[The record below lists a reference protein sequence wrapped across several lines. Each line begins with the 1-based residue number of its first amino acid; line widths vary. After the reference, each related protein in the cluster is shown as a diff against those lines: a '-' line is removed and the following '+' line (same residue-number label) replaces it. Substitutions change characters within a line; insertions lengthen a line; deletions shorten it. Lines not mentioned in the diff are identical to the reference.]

1 MNLSLSGRFC
11 RTVAAVACVFVAA
24 NAMADAAPQPWGPF
38 FERLRIDQYI
48 QSLSTLAAN
57 PAGVAFVG
65 ADVVPMTA
73 GTALLSD
80 QTVIVRN
87 GRIDAIGPR
96 AQLSIPE
103 GMKRIDAQGKFLF
116 PGLTDA
122 HVHTLET
129 HGDLLLD
136 LLHGVTTI
144 REMDGFPWLLRLRA
158 AARANRILAPTSYVS
173 GHILNA
179 APMGWYATVL
189 RSFEQARQVVR
200 DQKAAGYDYIK
211 VHNNLPLPLYDVIA
225 ATAREEH
232 IPLVGHV
239 PTAVTVAHAIE
250 SKQYTLEHFK
260 GFYLDSNL
268 TMSTEDW
275 LNAVKGADLW
285 ICPTL
290 TNRRS
295 GSTVEEAEQLAA
307 SPAGQLVSAR
317 VRARWPAAMAG
328 HDADASRTVWALS
341 QPIFKQLL
349 PVTSRFIAGT
359 DSGGGY
365 PGSIRGFALHDEL
378 ETFESLGMPTIDA
391 LRATTVN
398 AAAALGDAGSFG
410 SIELG
415 QRADLLL
422 LDQNPLLT
430 VRNLRDPRGVMVRG
444 IWLDAAT
451 LASIRESVRTIYAT
465 AGADPTLDNPSP
477 AQIDALVAEMEA
489 LGAKGWIFND
499 HQLEELAGMLREK
512 GRPAD
517 ADRMVALS
525 TASRQRRQPEAP

>member
-1 MNLSLSGRFC
+1 MNPFRFQHCC
-11 RTVAAVACVFVAA
+11 RTVAVAA
-24 NAMADAAPQPWGPF
+24 FVLVAGNATADAASPPWGPF
-38 FERLRIDQYI
+38 FERLRIDEYL
-48 QSLSTLAAN
+48 QSLSTQAAK
-57 PAGVAFVG
+57 PVDIAFVG
-65 ADVVPMTA
+65 VDVVPMTA
-73 GTALLSD
+73 GTSLLND

-96 AQLSIPE
+96 PQVSIPE
-103 GMKRIDAQGKFLF
+103 GMRRIDAQGKFLF

-129 HGDLLLD
+129 FGDLLLD
-136 LLHGVTTI
+136 LVHGVTTI

-158 AARANRILAPTSYVS
+158 AARANRILAPTSYVA

-189 RSFEQARQVVR
+189 RSPEQARQVVR

-211 VHNNLPLPLYDVIA
+211 VHNTLPLPLYDAIA
-225 ATAREEH
+225 AAAREEH

-250 SKQYTLEHFK
+250 SKHSTLEHFK

-275 LNAVKGADLW
+275 LTAVKGADIW

-290 TNRRS
+290 TNRRA
-295 GSTVEEAEQLAA
+295 GSTVEEAERFAA
-307 SPAGQLVSAR
+307 SPAGQLVPAR
-317 VRARWPAAMAG
+317 ARARWPAAVTSRT
-328 HDADASRTVWALS
+328 ADSARTVWELS

-365 PGSIRGFALHDEL
+365 ANSIRGFALHDEL

-391 LRATTVN
+391 LRSTTVH
-398 AAAALGDAGSFG
+398 AAAALGDPGSFG

-415 QRADLLL
+415 KRADLLL
-422 LDQNPLLT
+422 LDRNPLLT
-430 VRNLRDPRGVMVRG
+430 VHNLRDPSGVMVRG

-451 LASIRESVRTIYAT
+451 LASIRESVQTIYRT
-465 AGADPTLDNPSP
+465 AGTDPTLDNPSP
-477 AQIDALVAEMEA
+477 AQIDALVAGMEA

-512 GRPAD
+512 GRAAD
-517 ADRMVALS
+517 ADRVVALA
-525 TASRQRRQPEAP
+525 TATQQNR